1 MSDNTS
7 EQLDWKRAEKYLETV
22 ERNYN
27 SLKGVPGVN
36 VTFAIRF
43 VIDPLRERF
52 NQGERTAELHTEIMA
67 LE

>member
-1 MSDNTS
+1 MKNNTP
-7 EQLDWKRAEKYLETV
+7 EQLDWQRAELYLETV

-27 SLKGVPGVN
+27 SLKGMPGVN
-36 VTFAIRF
+36 VTFAIQF

-52 NQGERTAELHTEIMA
+52 NRGERTAELHAAIME